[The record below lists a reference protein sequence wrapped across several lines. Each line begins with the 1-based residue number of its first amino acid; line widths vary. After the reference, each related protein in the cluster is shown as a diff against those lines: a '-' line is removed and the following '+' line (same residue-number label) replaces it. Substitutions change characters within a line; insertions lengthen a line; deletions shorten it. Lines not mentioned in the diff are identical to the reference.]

1 MKRSRAASFGWRS
14 FGRRAPPL
22 LPFVRGG
29 GASAARE
36 TSLLNPDL
44 ADARLLFST
53 LDPLCVGVVAPR
65 LFQEEPPERHP
76 HGGHRC
82 PPLPGIWEGT
92 IDIPHARDG
101 VVDGDEG
108 EYVLLVHVTG
118 GGGGTASIAM
128 AREFVCHSAVEILA
142 AAHQLFDVMSQRGN
156 ATRTRKR

>member
-22 LPFVRGG
+22 LPFVHGG

-53 LDPLCVGVVAPR
+53 LDPLDIGVVAPR

-76 HGGHRC
+76 HGGHRR
-82 PPLPGIWEGT
+82 PPLPGIWEG
-92 IDIPHARDG
+92 
-101 VVDGDEG
+101 
-108 EYVLLVHVTG
+108 VLHRASGKAPSTSCTRG
-118 GGGGTASIAM
+118 MESSTATKVNPSSSSM
-128 AREFVCHSAVEILA
+128 SRAVA
-142 AAHQLFDVMSQRGN
+142 VAQHR
-156 ATRTRKR
+156 